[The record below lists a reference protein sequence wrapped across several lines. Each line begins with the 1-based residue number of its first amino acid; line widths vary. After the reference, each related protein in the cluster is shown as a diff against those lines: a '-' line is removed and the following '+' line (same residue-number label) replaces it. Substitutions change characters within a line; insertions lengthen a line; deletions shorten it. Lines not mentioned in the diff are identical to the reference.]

1 MSRRHLLATIV
12 LLAFVRIAPAQTPS
26 SPPPPAASAETS
38 NQQEVMEDPQVGDHW
53 TYEVRDELTGDLKS
67 TITHTITDVS
77 ATEIGIRLEVVGKPG
92 FGGYHTY
99 DRSWDTISNGP
110 WRWAPNDG
118 TGVRTPLTVGKSW
131 PVKATAFNSSSA
143 VSLKTTGTSKVTGKE
158 TMTTRAGTF
167 EVYKIE
173 TSVESRNANDTTK
186 KYLDEEQIWYA
197 PAINHWVKRTFVSR
211 SEGRVRSRSA
221 VELVEYGRR

>member
-12 LLAFVRIAPAQTPS
+12 LLAFVSIAPAQTPS
-26 SPPPPAASAETS
+26 SPPPAASAETS

-53 TYEVRDELTGDLKS
+53 TYEIRDDVTGDLKS

-77 ATEIGIRLEVVGKPG
+77 ATEIGIRLEVVGKPS

-99 DRSWDTISNGP
+99 DRSWDMISNGT

-118 TGVRTPLTVGKSW
+118 NGVRTPLTVGKSW
-131 PVKATAFNSSSA
+131 QVKATAFNSSSA

-197 PAINHWVKRTFVSR
+197 PAINHWVKRTFVGR